1 MEQNFYSRCPSEK
14 RPRHMRDLVDS
25 SIESEKEDTADPAK
39 NSSQPGNSPVYDES
53 VFKALHQTFFR
64 RIWWSGLL
72 LLASD
77 TLKTTTPLVNKVL
90 LTWLTESYVFSK
102 LTQPER
108 DAAVSA
114 GFSPP
119 KGVGYGIGLAFA
131 IFIMQEASSL
141 MANHYVLSQYIYTI
155 DYPDAHLWLAAMTTG
170 LYVRT
175 AIIGNIFRKS
185 LRLSG
190 KSRTEHSVGKITTL
204 ISTDATRMDGLSY
217 IGHQVWEAPVQLIL
231 GIGLLIGNIGYSA
244 LVGVAVFVV
253 SLPVQTILVA
263 IMYNQARKGIKITDQ
278 RVRLTT
284 EVLQGIRLIKVYGW
298 QKFYIDGI
306 VKLRQQEIRRVGKS
320 SIAVA
325 LLLAMFSF
333 VPELAAV
340 LSFIT
345 YALTKHDLNIAIIF
359 SSLQLFN
366 IIRIPLLLLPF
377 AFSTVAEAAVALN
390 RFTEF
395 LTADELGEPYLI
407 DPTQPLA
414 LKLDASFEWDTVPS
428 LLDDDA
434 KKEDDK
440 DDPQKAL
447 AKVVEEKK
455 KRKEEAKKKKQ
466 DAKKKKSG
474 KTGEDELPV
483 VDPKDQPDN
492 ASSEEKPFGLE
503 NLHIEIQKGSFV
515 AIVGRVGS
523 GKSSVLQAMIGEM
536 KKTNGD
542 VTFGGTIAY
551 VPQSPWIRNA
561 TVRENIVFGCKDDD
575 ERFEEVIRACSLEH
589 DLQILP
595 HGERTEIGEKGITL
609 SGGQKARVSL
619 ARAAYSQS
627 DIVLL
632 DDPLSAVDAYVGK
645 NILEQCLLQ
654 GPLATRTRI
663 LVTHALHV
671 LHTTDYIYVMDHGKI
686 VEQGTY
692 NDLVANST
700 VFSHLIEEYGND
712 LSGENRNK
720 TSTNIT
726 QAGTG
731 KSNKTIKDDVDDALM
746 QAEER
751 NTGAVS
757 WEVWKKYL
765 EMAGGLYWVPIIFGL
780 LFLSQANNVA
790 TSLFLGFWTGDT
802 IHHFTQGDYMAV
814 YGSLGASGAVLTF
827 LLTWAF
833 IISGLIASLN
843 LYKLALARVIHSPV
857 SFFDTTPMG
866 TIGLVFYVFPFLGII
881 FAPLGIFGGQTS
893 RFTVTVVALQRIY
906 WLECIFKLRGFKSD
920 LWNLYA
926 ETLTGLSTIRAYGEQ
941 NRSIKDAQHG
951 LDMENRAFIMTIAMQ
966 RWLALRLEFFGNI
979 LVLGIG
985 LFGAGLRTSVTP
997 SKISVVM
1004 TYTLSAEMI
1013 SLFAQSEQ
1021 NMNAVERVLHY
1032 TELPSERDDAE
1043 PIEPPESWP
1052 AEGII
1057 TFRDVKMAYRDN
1069 LPLVLKGISFKT
1081 TAGEKIGIVGR
1092 TGSGKSSLIQALLRL
1107 VEPQEGEIE
1116 IDGVDILRLHFNTL
1130 RTRIAFV
1137 PQDTTLFLGT
1147 LRENLDPLGLRTD
1160 AELIS
1165 ILQRAWLLPKDGP
1178 VDPSV
1183 EAKFS
1188 LDSVVGDEGSNY
1200 SVGER
1205 QLLALCRALVKNS
1218 RIIILDEATSSVD
1231 AETDSKLQRT
1241 IQHEFAS
1248 STLLCIAH
1256 RLNTIAHYDRIIV
1269 MDDGRIAEFDTVLNL
1284 FDRAD
1289 SIFRSLCEEAH
1300 LRRDDIL
1307 KLRQEHFSK

>member
-1 MEQNFYSRCPSEK
+1 MANLWELPDSRLTATLTDAMEQNFYSRCPSEK

-765 EMAGGLYWVPIIFGL
+765 EMAVYEHFGIGNRNYWSCVLRLPVSRYYIRSLGNIVLRCLGL
-780 LFLSQANNVA
+780 LSTL
-790 TSLFLGFWTGDT
+790 
-802 IHHFTQGDYMAV
+802 
-814 YGSLGASGAVLTF
+814 
-827 LLTWAF
+827 
-833 IISGLIASLN
+833 IS
-843 LYKLALARVIHSPV
+843 
-857 SFFDTTPMG
+857 
-866 TIGLVFYVFPFLGII
+866 
-881 FAPLGIFGGQTS
+881 GGQTS

-1004 TYTLSAEMI
+1004 TYTLSVTQVFSEMI

-1137 PQDTTLFLGT
+1137 PQDTTLF
-1147 LRENLDPLGLRTD
+1147 LGLRTD